1 MIGTVTFDAC
11 GAQQKLRLSMR
22 AGQRLEQRLGAP
34 YGTLMREIEQ
44 RIGFTFCVEFFAACL
59 NDGKGVSNGQAEEV
73 LEDIG
78 GLAAAMEL
86 VMQTA
91 TAAAP
96 EPESGKAATGNR
108 KAG

>member
-11 GAQQKLRLSMR
+11 GAQQKLRLGMR
-22 AGQRLEQRLGAP
+22 AGQQLEQRLAAP

-44 RIGFTFCVEFFAACL
+44 RIGFTFVVEFFAACL
-59 NDGKGVSNGQAEEV
+59 DGGKGVSQARAMEV

-78 GLAAAMEL
+78 GLTPAMDL

-96 EPESGKAATGNR
+96 EPETAGGNGKAA
-108 KAG
+108 KA